1 MANVIEVT
9 GKPLPPLRAWLKP
22 HRIVL
27 IAIALAL
34 AAYAGWTMRWD
45 WIPDYAPLAVEGLWR
60 TLWLLVVTCMLGFAL
75 AVPLGLAQAAGPAY
89 LALPAR
95 AFCTV
100 IRGTP
105 LLLQLWLLYFG
116 LGSLFPQFPWIR
128 GSELWPYLR
137 QAWPYA
143 MLALTM
149 SFAGYEGEVMRG
161 AFAGVPRGQLE
172 SARAFGMSRWKIFRR
187 IWLPQAIQRAL
198 PTLAGETVLQLK
210 ATPLVATITV
220 VDIYA
225 VSSRVRQDTFIIFEP
240 LLLLALV
247 YLVITGLIVLAFRR
261 LEARIPAR
269 LG

>member
-1 MANVIEVT
+1 MTDRVASLAVFAARS
-9 GKPLPPLRAWLKP
+9 PWLQP
-22 HRIVL
+22 HRVL
-27 IAIALAL
+27 LLAIAAAL
-34 AAYAGWTMRWD
+34 FISAAVFMRWD
-45 WIPDYAPLAVEGLWR
+45 WLPRYYDMALLGIWR
-60 TLWLLVVTCMLGFAL
+60 TIWILVVTCVLGMLL
-75 AVPLGLAQAAGPAY
+75 AIPLGLAQAAGPWW
-89 LALPAR
+89 LAMPAN

-105 LLLQLWLLYFG
+105 LLLQLWLLYYG

-128 GSELWPYLR
+128 QSELWPYLR

-143 MLALTM
+143 VLALTI
-149 SFAGYEGEVMRG
+149 SFAAYEGEVMRG
-161 AFAGVPRGQLE
+161 AFAGVPKGQLE
-172 SARAFGMSRWKIFRR
+172 AARAFGMRRFTVFRR

-220 VDIYA
+220 IDIYA
-225 VSSRVRQDTFIIFEP
+225 VSSRVRQETFIVYEP
-240 LLLLALV
+240 LLLLALI
-247 YLVITGLIVLAFRR
+247 YLIISGVIIFLFRR

>member
-1 MANVIEVT
+1 MSSESSVLTAAPRT
-9 GKPLPPLRAWLKP
+9 SAWLQP

-27 IAIALAL
+27 ILIAAALVLASVF
-34 AAYAGWTMRWD
+34 YMRWD
-45 WIPDYAPLAVEGLWR
+45 WLPRYLPIAIEGIWR
-60 TLWLLVVTCMLGFAL
+60 TIWLLVASAGLGIMLAI
-75 AVPLGLAQAAGPAY
+75 PLGLVQATGPKI
-89 LALPAR
+89 LSVPAKT
-95 AFCTV
+95 FCTI

-105 LLLQLWLLYFG
+105 LLLQVWLLYYG

-128 GSELWPYLR
+128 ESFMWPYLR
-137 QAWPYA
+137 QAWPYGL
-143 MLALTM
+143 LALTL

-161 AFAGVPRGQLE
+161 AFAGVARGQLE
-172 SARAFGMSRWKIFRR
+172 AARAFGMSRWKIFRR
-187 IWLPQAIQRAL
+187 IWLPQAVQRAL

-220 VDIYA
+220 VDIYNVA
-225 VSSRVRQDTFIIFEP
+225 SRVRQETFVVYEP

-247 YLVITGLIVLAFRR
+247 YLCITGIIVFAFRK